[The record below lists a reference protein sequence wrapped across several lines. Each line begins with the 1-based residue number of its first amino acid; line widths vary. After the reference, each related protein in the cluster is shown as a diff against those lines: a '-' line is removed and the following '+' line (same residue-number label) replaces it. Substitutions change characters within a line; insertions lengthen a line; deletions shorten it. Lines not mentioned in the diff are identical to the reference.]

1 MATTATMIINQLAE
15 GCTIYRI
22 DPHSSGR
29 PGEDP
34 VYTDPQHTQHYFSAA
49 PNPFKDEL
57 DVLLDRVADT
67 PVRLQL
73 VNLHGQLVLDQEM
86 EAGQS
91 LYQLS
96 TAQIPRGFY
105 LLRVEVDGET
115 QVLKVVKSE

>member
-1 MATTATMIINQLAE
+1 
-15 GCTIYRI
+15 
-22 DPHSSGR
+22 
-29 PGEDP
+29 
-34 VYTDPQHTQHYFSAA
+34 DPQHTQHYFSAA

-73 VNLHGQLVLDQEM
+73 VNLQGQFVLDQEM

-91 LYQLS
+91 AYSLS
-96 TAQIPRGFY
+96 TAQLPRGFY
-105 LLRVEVDGET
+105 LLRVEADGET